1 VLLRDLGSRLAA
13 NLGMGLERQGITFP
27 SAVWIVWGAKRPGQ
41 GALAREAT
49 ERRRMLTTGIRF
61 ALGVGI
67 GVLGTLIGA
76 GGGWMIVPLLL
87 LGFHFT
93 PQQAV
98 GTSLAVVFLNALSG
112 SIAYMLQRR
121 VLYSMGLAFA
131 VATIP
136 GALLGAW
143 MVQYLNSRWF
153 SVLFGGFLLC
163 IAMFL
168 HRGEPLSF
176 SSRPLEHVSATDL
189 KSFRSP
195 TLRLGIAISFVVG
208 ILSSLFGVGG
218 GIIHVPFLIVVLGLP
233 VHSAT
238 ATSHFVLAITSLT
251 GSLIFLRQGQVRLAA
266 AASMGLGVL
275 IGAQGGAFLS
285 TRMPGEP
292 IRHLLAVALGIF
304 AIRLVLRVVW

>member
-1 VLLRDLGSRLAA
+1 
-13 NLGMGLERQGITFP
+13 MQ
-27 SAVWIVWGAKRPGQ
+27 
-41 GALAREAT
+41 
-49 ERRRMLTTGIRF
+49 MTGILF

-112 SIAYMLQRR
+112 SIAYMVQRR
-121 VLYSMGLAFA
+121 VLYTMGLAFA
-131 VATIP
+131 AATIP

-143 MVQYLNSRWF
+143 MVQFLNSRWF

-168 HRGEPLSF
+168 HRGQQLF
-176 SSRPLEHVSATDL
+176 FAHRPLEYVNAGDL

-195 TLRLGIAISFVVG
+195 TLRLGILISFLVG

-218 GIIHVPFLIVVLGLP
+218 GIIHVPFLIVVLGIP
-233 VHSAT
+233 VHTAT

-251 GSLIFLRQGQVRLAA
+251 GSLVFLRQGQVHLAV

-285 TRMPGEP
+285 TRLPGEP
-292 IRHLLAVALGIF
+292 IRRLLAVALAIF